1 MRLRE
6 ARFTMRRLLTS
17 TTIVLAAGLTLT
29 ACGGPPEDASK
40 DEFCSAIDFTKV
52 SDDPDQDEIDDFV
65 DELED
70 TGTPKGIPDDAR
82 EGFEKF
88 VDVIG
93 DVDVDDDEDDIT
105 QQLED
110 DVDGDDED
118 NINAL
123 FEYVG
128 KTCSS

>member
-1 MRLRE
+1 MRTPGSE
-6 ARFTMRRLLTS
+6 IHTMRRLLTS
-17 TTIVLAAGLTLT
+17 ATIVLAAGLTLT

-40 DEFCSAIDFTKV
+40 DDFCKAIDFSKV
-52 SDDPDQDEIDDFV
+52 SDDPDQDEV
-65 DELED
+65 DEFIEKLED

-88 VDVIG
+88 VDVIS
-93 DVDVDDDEDDIT
+93 DIDVDDDEDDIT
-105 QQLED
+105 KQIED

-123 FEYVG
+123 FAYVA
-128 KTCSS
+128 KTCA